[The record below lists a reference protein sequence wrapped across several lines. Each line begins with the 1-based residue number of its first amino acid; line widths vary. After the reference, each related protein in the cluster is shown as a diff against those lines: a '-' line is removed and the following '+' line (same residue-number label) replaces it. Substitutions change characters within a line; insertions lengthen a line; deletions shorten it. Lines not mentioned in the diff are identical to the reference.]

1 MALGWYSWSSL
12 GGRTDNCRVSSIKL
26 QRTEELYSYVENAI
40 QHENDYEKFSEYL
53 ELHYHRHGHSV
64 IATDCKTKGSEG
76 VMSYSEVS
84 ARDPIFYR
92 WHGHIEDIM
101 QTYRDTKL
109 PSYTLEDFVLKDGIE
124 VSNLKTIVESTQIET
139 DEDLENTLVTHFEE
153 VDIKHSQSS
162 SIKYNRINHIPFR
175 YEILLRNPRKSTKK
189 VIVRIWLG
197 LVNSLSS
204 RR

>member
-1 MALGWYSWSSL
+1 M
-12 GGRTDNCRVSSIKL
+12 
-26 QRTEELYSYVENAI
+26 ENAI
-40 QHENDYEKFSEYL
+40 RYENDYEKFSEYL
-53 ELHYHRHGHSV
+53 ELHYHRHGHTV
-64 IATDCKTKGSEG
+64 IAKDCKTKGVEG

-101 QTYRDTKL
+101 QKYRDTKL
-109 PSYTLEDFVLKDGIE
+109 PRYTLDDFALKDGIE
-124 VSNLKTIVESTQIET
+124 VSNLKTVVESWLIGI
-139 DEDLENTLVTHFEE
+139 DEDLENTLFTYFED
-153 VDIKHSQSS
+153 VDIKHSQGS
-162 SIKYNRINHIPFR
+162 SIKYNRINHIPFK
-175 YEILLRNPRKSTKK
+175 YEIQLRNPRKSTKK